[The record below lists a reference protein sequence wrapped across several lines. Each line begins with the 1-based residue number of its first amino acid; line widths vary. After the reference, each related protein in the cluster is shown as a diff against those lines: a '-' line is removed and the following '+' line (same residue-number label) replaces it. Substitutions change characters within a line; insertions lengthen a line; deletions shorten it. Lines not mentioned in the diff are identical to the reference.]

1 MRKLVIPAIIC
12 MAAALSGCGH
22 RASADI
28 APTSAVAAHGAVV
41 KKAPESITV
50 SENDITGKKYVS
62 LGDITVTVSKNT
74 LFDSDPNQDMVK
86 AKLQQSASELGADAV
101 VLARY
106 GAVGMTLWSY
116 GSIEG
121 KGRAV
126 KFVE

>member
-1 MRKLVIPAIIC
+1 MRKLVISAVLC
-12 MAAALSGCGH
+12 AAAALSGCGH

-28 APTSAVAAHGAVV
+28 TPTAAAAASGPVV

-50 SENDITGKKYVS
+50 TENDITSKRYVS

-74 LFDSDPNQDMVK
+74 LFDSDPSPEMVK

-116 GSIEG
+116 GSMEG